1 MSVVSI
7 YALQPQGV
15 VPAVGFRIGEQVAHR
30 VVSEE
35 TGIVRAIDWAGG
47 ETGEEEWVAEVYVAE
62 PRWDQVTGYVV
73 VDETVVSDETA
84 VEVEVKRGPGRPK
97 KVA

>member
-1 MSVVSI
+1 MAVVSI
-7 YALQPQGV
+7 YDLQPAGV
-15 VPAVGFRIGEQVAHR
+15 VSAVGFRIGSQAAHR
-30 VVSEE
+30 VVSDE

-62 PRWDQVTGYVV
+62 PRWSQEFGYGGIPEELP
-73 VDETVVSDETA
+73 DELPEIEA
-84 VEVEVKRGPGRPK
+84 KRGPGRPK